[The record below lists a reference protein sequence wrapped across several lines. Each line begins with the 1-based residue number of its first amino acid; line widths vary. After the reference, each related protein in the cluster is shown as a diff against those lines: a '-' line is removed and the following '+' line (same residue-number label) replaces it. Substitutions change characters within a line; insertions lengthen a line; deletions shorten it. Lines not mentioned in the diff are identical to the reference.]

1 MTTSRRLF
9 TTSVFACALLAAGSA
24 MAGNGSAV
32 LQYIPQNA
40 AIVMHLDV
48 EQIRS
53 LPLYQMIWGM
63 VAAQPEV
70 QEVLTEM
77 EAQAGFDPNTDIS
90 GLTVMLSPESED
102 RWSALIE
109 GNFDSARITSYLA
122 TVPAAEMAT
131 LDYSGRTVYYN
142 PSEGENERGYF
153 TLINDNLVAA
163 GSQNEL
169 SALLDAA
176 AGTQPNLQAA
186 ADPATDAGRLNAL
199 VSSTD
204 MSGAFWFAG
213 VMSPAMQSEMVG
225 SPMEGL
231 TTVNGSGNFSGGL
244 NVSYNLGTAT
254 PEQATALSA
263 FFTDQLNQARSQPE
277 IAQMGLTS
285 VLDGVAIS
293 SNANSVSVA
302 VTVPEQTLNQIIG
315 IFTAL
320 MAAEAGGQG
329 MPQ

>member
-24 MAGNGSAV
+24 LAGNGQVV
-32 LQYIPQNA
+32 LQYVPQNA

-70 QEVLTEM
+70 QEVLGEM
-77 EAQAGFDPNTDIS
+77 EAQAGFDPNTDIT
-90 GLTVMLSPESED
+90 GVTVMLSPESED

-109 GNFDSARITSYLA
+109 GSFDSARITTYLSS
-122 TVPAAEMAT
+122 VPATEMST
-131 LDYSGRTVYYN
+131 LDYSGRTVYFN
-142 PSEGENERGYF
+142 PSESEGDRGYF
-153 TLINDNLVAA
+153 TVLNDGLIAA
-163 GSQNEL
+163 GSQAEL
-169 SALLDAA
+169 SAVLDAA
-176 AGTQPNLQAA
+176 GGTQPNLQAA
-186 ADPATDAGRLNAL
+186 TDPATDAGKLNAL
-199 VSSTD
+199 VGTTD
-204 MSGAFWFAG
+204 MTGAFWFAG

-231 TTVNGSGNFSGGL
+231 STVNGSGNFSGGL
-244 NVSYNLGTAT
+244 NVNYNLGTLT
-254 PEQATALSA
+254 PEQATALAA
-263 FFTDQLNQARSQPE
+263 FFNEQLTAARTQPE

-285 VLDGVAIS
+285 VLDGVAITTAE
-293 SNANSVSVA
+293 NTVSVG
-302 VTVPEQTLNQIIG
+302 VNVPEQTLNQIIG

-320 MAAEAGGQG
+320 MAAEAGGQ